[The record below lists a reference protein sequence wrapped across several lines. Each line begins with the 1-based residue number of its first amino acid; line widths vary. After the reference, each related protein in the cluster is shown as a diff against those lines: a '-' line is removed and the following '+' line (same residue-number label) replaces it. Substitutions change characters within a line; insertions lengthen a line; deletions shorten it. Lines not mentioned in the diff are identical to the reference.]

1 MGGQSWYAVLQ
12 YAGGGFAGWQRQRTD
27 RTVQG
32 ELEAALERLAGAR
45 VVTHA
50 AGRTDAGVH
59 ALGQVASFRLARAWD
74 PADLTRALNALLP
87 DDVWAARVGS
97 APDGFHAR
105 KHATARR
112 YRYVVGCD
120 AAAFSPFRRRFEWAC
135 GRPLDA
141 AALATTAAAVRGTHD
156 FRALS
161 RVGPPRP
168 HYDCTVTVAEWEA
181 RPHGQGFIFH
191 VQADR
196 FLHRMVRFIVG
207 ISVDVALGR
216 RPLADIERL
225 LASTR
230 NAEASR
236 PAPAEGLYFVGALY
250 PQLQLESE
258 IGPCSSF
265 STPQT

>member
-1 MGGQSWYAVLQ
+1 MAGDSWYARLQ
-12 YAGGGFAGWQRQRTD
+12 YAGGGFAGWQRQRSD

-32 ELEAALERLAGAR
+32 ELEAVLERLAGGR
-45 VVTHA
+45 VPTHA

-59 ALGQVASFRLARAWD
+59 ALGQVVSFRLPRPWA

-87 DDVWAARVGS
+87 DDVWVAQTGV

-105 KHATARR
+105 RHATARR
-112 YRYVVGCD
+112 YCYVVGCD
-120 AAAFSPFRRRFEWAC
+120 AAAASPFRRGFEWAL
-135 GRPLDA
+135 GRSLDPV
-141 AALATTAAAVRGTHD
+141 ALAASAAVCDGTHD

-161 RVGPPRP
+161 RAGPPRA
-168 HYDCTVTVAEWEA
+168 HYRCTITRAEWQA

-216 RPLADIERL
+216 RPLADVARL
-225 LASTR
+225 LGSTR

-236 PAPAEGLYFVGALY
+236 PAPPEGLYFVSALY
-250 PQLQLESE
+250 PQLELESE
-258 IGPCSSF
+258 IDQCSS
-265 STPQT
+265 SWTPRT